1 MKQNRSLTQRQLA
14 LCILGYETQGME
26 AHNPRAFLSL
36 EGTWFWNHG
45 NSSGKVMFKINAKY
59 SIKDLLV
66 NLLDFNLTL
75 KAACQISG

>member
-1 MKQNRSLTQRQLA
+1 
-14 LCILGYETQGME
+14 ME

-45 NSSGKVMFKINAKY
+45 SSSGKVMLKIYAKY

-66 NLLDFNLTL
+66 NHLDFNLAL
-75 KAACQISG
+75 KVACQISG